1 MSRRSRRTDPTTGH
15 LDRSGLL
22 DRHLAFVEAL
32 RGAGLSVSLAEDLDS
47 LAALGAV
54 PWDQRDT
61 VRDVFAATMLKKQAQ
76 RTTFDA
82 LFDVYFPAMVGDG
95 ARRPGA
101 DGEAGEGDAG
111 AGEGEPAAVRDNAAA
126 LVDFRER
133 LADMLQAAQLD
144 DAELRRMA
152 AEMVGTFG
160 AMPGR
165 GPGLS
170 SWSAYTA
177 LQRVAPQELVDRLV
191 AGLMAQRAD
200 GADED
205 DARRVANRRIGGFTA
220 MVEDDARRRIAE
232 EKGPDHVADVA
243 IRPSID
249 KLAFMAAR
257 RTDLEEMRK
266 EIFPLARRL
275 ATRLAKEQHSRHAR
289 TAPLDFRRTVRAS
302 IATGGVPITTHHRP
316 KRPHRTDLVVLCDVS
331 GSVANFAQFTLLFV
345 FALREVFQSM
355 RAFTFIDHVHEVTGH
370 FRPGAD
376 PVDVLADLSASAS
389 HAALWGRTNYGRAFS
404 KFEENHLDALTPKTT
419 LLILG
424 DARSN
429 YSDLHDDTLRRL
441 TGAVKRSFW
450 LNPEH
455 ERNWGTGDSAAPT
468 YGAIVPM
475 IECRNL
481 TQLSEFVHD
490 LAW

>member
-1 MSRRSRRTDPTTGH
+1 MSTEPTRERRDQ
-15 LDRSGLL
+15 SGLL

-32 RGAGLSVSLAEDLDS
+32 RGAGLSVSLAEDLDA
-47 LAALGAV
+47 LLALGAV
-54 PWDQRDT
+54 RWDDRET
-61 VRDVFAATMLKKQAQ
+61 VRDAFAATMVKKQAQ
-76 RTTFDA
+76 RVTFDA

-95 ARRPGA
+95 VAREGA
-101 DGEAGEGDAG
+101 PDAEGDQG
-111 AGEGEPAAVRDNAAA
+111 AVRDNATA
-126 LVDFRER
+126 LLDFRER
-133 LADMLQAAQLD
+133 LGEVLEAAQLD
-144 DAELRRMA
+144 PAEMRRMA
-152 AEMVGTFG
+152 AEMVGRFG
-160 AMPGR
+160 SMPGR

-177 LQRVAPQELVDRLV
+177 LQRVSPQELVDQIMQ
-191 AGLMAQRAD
+191 ALMAA

-205 DARRVANRRIGGFTA
+205 DARRQANRRIGAFAAT
-220 MVEDDARRRIAE
+220 VEDDARRRIAE
-232 EKGPDHVADVA
+232 EKGPEHIADVA

-249 KLAFMAAR
+249 KLAFMSAR
-257 RTDLEEMRK
+257 RVDLDEMRK

-316 KRPHRTDLVVLCDVS
+316 KRPHRTDLVVLTDIS
-331 GSVANFAQFTLLFV
+331 GSVANFSQFTLLFV

-355 RAFTFIDHVHEVTGH
+355 RAFTFIDHVHEVTDH

-376 PVDVLADLSASAS
+376 PADVMADLAASAS
-389 HAALWGRTNYGRAFS
+389 HAALWGRTNYGRAFA
-404 KFEENHLDALTPKTT
+404 KFNENFADALTPKTT

-429 YSDLHDDTLRRL
+429 YSDLHEDALRQL
-441 TGAVKRSFW
+441 AGSVKRSFW

-455 ERNWGTGDSAAPT
+455 QRNWGTGDSAAPT
-468 YGAIVPM
+468 YADIVPM